1 MAARA
6 AVRFAVFLVG
16 VYRTAVSP
24 LLGPHCRFHP
34 SCSQYAADALKTH
47 GLKTGGLMA
56 LGRVARCHPLSR
68 GGYDPVKPAE

>member
-1 MAARA
+1 ME
-6 AVRFAVFLVG
+6 

-47 GLKTGGLMA
+47 GLKTGGFMA
-56 LGRVARCHPLSR
+56 LGRIARCHPLSR
-68 GGYDPVKPAE
+68 GGYDPVKPAK